1 MSEKYLIFGATG
13 SVGSSLAEQLK
24 NSGNDIHLVARNESE
39 VKTIAEKLGCSYTV
53 ADVLEDGFIEKVKSD
68 INDIKGIAYCV
79 GSIDLKPLRM
89 VTEADMNKCMKLN
102 LYSAI
107 EAIKGFQ
114 ESLKKNKGSVVL
126 FSTVAAQRGF
136 TNHTIIASAKAA
148 VEGLTVTLAAEFA
161 PNIRVNCI
169 APSLSKSKIA
179 EPMLKNPAIA
189 EGIAKAHPLKR
200 LGEGKDSAALA
211 KFLITEESSWVT
223 GQVIAVAVA
232 LGAQDLFKNLISGIL
247 VLVEKRFKI
256 GDWILVEGI
265 IEGIVEKIG
274 FRSTVLRKFDKSLA
288 IIPNF
293 QFAENAVINIS
304 ETTNWRIDWAITLQ
318 YDTTVDQLKKIR
330 NEIEDHINKN
340 DDFDKAVGV
349 AVRVEKFSD
358 SSIDMRVR
366 CFTTSNSFSTWLEVK
381 EKLAIEIKQIVE
393 GNKAAFAFPSQSIY
407 IEKK

>member
-68 INDIKGIAYCV
+68 INDIKGVAYCV

-107 EAIKGFQ
+107 EVIKGFQ

-179 EPMLKNPAIA
+179 EPMLKNSATA
-189 EGIAKAHPLKR
+189 EGLAKAHPLKR

-223 GQVIAVAVA
+223 GQIIAVD
-232 LGAQDLFKNLISGIL
+232 GG
-247 VLVEKRFKI
+247 
-256 GDWILVEGI
+256 
-265 IEGIVEKIG
+265 
-274 FRSTVLRKFDKSLA
+274 RS
-288 IIPNF
+288 
-293 QFAENAVINIS
+293 
-304 ETTNWRIDWAITLQ
+304 
-318 YDTTVDQLKKIR
+318 
-330 NEIEDHINKN
+330 
-340 DDFDKAVGV
+340 
-349 AVRVEKFSD
+349 
-358 SSIDMRVR
+358 
-366 CFTTSNSFSTWLEVK
+366 
-381 EKLAIEIKQIVE
+381 KL
-393 GNKAAFAFPSQSIY
+393 S
-407 IEKK
+407 

>member
-13 SVGSSLAEQLK
+13 SVGSNLAKQLK

-107 EAIKGFQ
+107 EAIKGYQ

-211 KFLITEESSWVT
+211 KFLITEESSWIT
-223 GQVIAVAVA
+223 GQVIAVD
-232 LGAQDLFKNLISGIL
+232 GG
-247 VLVEKRFKI
+247 
-256 GDWILVEGI
+256 
-265 IEGIVEKIG
+265 
-274 FRSTVLRKFDKSLA
+274 RS
-288 IIPNF
+288 
-293 QFAENAVINIS
+293 
-304 ETTNWRIDWAITLQ
+304 
-318 YDTTVDQLKKIR
+318 
-330 NEIEDHINKN
+330 
-340 DDFDKAVGV
+340 
-349 AVRVEKFSD
+349 
-358 SSIDMRVR
+358 
-366 CFTTSNSFSTWLEVK
+366 
-381 EKLAIEIKQIVE
+381 KL
-393 GNKAAFAFPSQSIY
+393 S
-407 IEKK
+407 

>member
-39 VKTIAEKLGCSYTV
+39 VKAIAEKLGCSYTV

-68 INDIKGIAYCV
+68 INDIKGVAYCV

-102 LYSAI
+102 LYTAI
-107 EAIKGFQ
+107 EVIKGFQ
-114 ESLKKNKGSVVL
+114 ESLKKNKGSVFL

-179 EPMLKNPAIA
+179 EPMLKNPTIA

-211 KFLITEESSWVT
+211 KFLITEESSWIT
-223 GQVIAVAVA
+223 GQIVAVD
-232 LGAQDLFKNLISGIL
+232 GG
-247 VLVEKRFKI
+247 
-256 GDWILVEGI
+256 
-265 IEGIVEKIG
+265 
-274 FRSTVLRKFDKSLA
+274 RS
-288 IIPNF
+288 
-293 QFAENAVINIS
+293 
-304 ETTNWRIDWAITLQ
+304 
-318 YDTTVDQLKKIR
+318 
-330 NEIEDHINKN
+330 
-340 DDFDKAVGV
+340 
-349 AVRVEKFSD
+349 
-358 SSIDMRVR
+358 
-366 CFTTSNSFSTWLEVK
+366 
-381 EKLAIEIKQIVE
+381 KL
-393 GNKAAFAFPSQSIY
+393 S
-407 IEKK
+407 

>member
-24 NSGNDIHLVARNESE
+24 NSGNDIHLVARNEDE
-39 VKTIAEKLGCSYTV
+39 VKVIADKLGCSYTV
-53 ADVLEDGFIEKVKSD
+53 ADVLEDGFIEKVKTD
-68 INDIKGIAYCV
+68 INEIKGIAYCV

-107 EAIKGFQ
+107 EAIKGYQ

-161 PNIRVNCI
+161 PHIRVNCI

-211 KFLITEESSWVT
+211 KFLITEESSWIT
-223 GQVIAVAVA
+223 GQIIAVD
-232 LGAQDLFKNLISGIL
+232 GG
-247 VLVEKRFKI
+247 
-256 GDWILVEGI
+256 
-265 IEGIVEKIG
+265 
-274 FRSTVLRKFDKSLA
+274 RS
-288 IIPNF
+288 
-293 QFAENAVINIS
+293 
-304 ETTNWRIDWAITLQ
+304 
-318 YDTTVDQLKKIR
+318 
-330 NEIEDHINKN
+330 
-340 DDFDKAVGV
+340 
-349 AVRVEKFSD
+349 
-358 SSIDMRVR
+358 
-366 CFTTSNSFSTWLEVK
+366 
-381 EKLAIEIKQIVE
+381 KL
-393 GNKAAFAFPSQSIY
+393 
-407 IEKK
+407 

>member
-24 NSGNDIHLVARNESE
+24 NSGNDIHLVARNEIE
-39 VKTIAEKLGCSYTV
+39 VKAIAEKLGCSHTV

-68 INDIKGIAYCV
+68 VNEIKGIAYCV

-107 EAIKGFQ
+107 EAIKGYQ

-161 PNIRVNCI
+161 PHIRVNCI

-211 KFLITEESSWVT
+211 KFLITEESSWIT
-223 GQVIAVAVA
+223 GQIIAVD
-232 LGAQDLFKNLISGIL
+232 GG
-247 VLVEKRFKI
+247 
-256 GDWILVEGI
+256 
-265 IEGIVEKIG
+265 
-274 FRSTVLRKFDKSLA
+274 RS
-288 IIPNF
+288 
-293 QFAENAVINIS
+293 
-304 ETTNWRIDWAITLQ
+304 
-318 YDTTVDQLKKIR
+318 
-330 NEIEDHINKN
+330 
-340 DDFDKAVGV
+340 
-349 AVRVEKFSD
+349 
-358 SSIDMRVR
+358 
-366 CFTTSNSFSTWLEVK
+366 
-381 EKLAIEIKQIVE
+381 KL
-393 GNKAAFAFPSQSIY
+393 S
-407 IEKK
+407 

>member
-24 NSGNDIHLVARNESE
+24 NSGSDIHLVARNEDE
-39 VKTIAEKLGCSYTV
+39 VKAIAEKLDCSFTV
-53 ADVLEDGFIEKVKSD
+53 ADVLEDGFIDKVKSD

-79 GSIDLKPLRM
+79 GSIDLKPLRL

-107 EAIKGFQ
+107 EAIKGYQ

-126 FSTVAAQRGF
+126 FSTIAAQRGF

-179 EPMLKNPAIA
+179 EPMLKNPTIA

-211 KFLITEESSWVT
+211 KFLITKESSWIT
-223 GQVIAVAVA
+223 GQIIAVD
-232 LGAQDLFKNLISGIL
+232 GG
-247 VLVEKRFKI
+247 
-256 GDWILVEGI
+256 
-265 IEGIVEKIG
+265 
-274 FRSTVLRKFDKSLA
+274 RS
-288 IIPNF
+288 
-293 QFAENAVINIS
+293 
-304 ETTNWRIDWAITLQ
+304 
-318 YDTTVDQLKKIR
+318 
-330 NEIEDHINKN
+330 
-340 DDFDKAVGV
+340 
-349 AVRVEKFSD
+349 
-358 SSIDMRVR
+358 
-366 CFTTSNSFSTWLEVK
+366 
-381 EKLAIEIKQIVE
+381 KL
-393 GNKAAFAFPSQSIY
+393 S
-407 IEKK
+407 